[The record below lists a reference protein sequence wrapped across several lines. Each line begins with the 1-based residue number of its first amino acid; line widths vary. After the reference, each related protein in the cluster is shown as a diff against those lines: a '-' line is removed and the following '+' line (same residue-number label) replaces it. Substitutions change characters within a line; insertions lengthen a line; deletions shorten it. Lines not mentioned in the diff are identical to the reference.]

1 MRDVLPVCG
10 LQPLLALLLLQ
21 TAGCGITSADTVVNM
36 RKVTHQTISEEM
48 SKTVLLPCLFTLRP
62 GASSSH
68 EPPRIKWTKVWGQR
82 GSDGL
87 QKEQSVLVAKD
98 NVVKVK
104 KAFQGRVTLP
114 GYNENRYNAS
124 LSLSG
129 LRSSDSGLYR
139 CEVVVGISDEQDT
152 VPLEVTGVVFH
163 YRAPHDRYALSFAD
177 AKRVCVENS
186 GVIATPGQLQA
197 TFADGYDN
205 CDAGW
210 LSDQT
215 VRYPIQSP
223 RPGCYGDREDTPG
236 VRNYGD
242 RSPDELFD
250 VYCFAK
256 QLQGEVF
263 HSTVQEKLSLA
274 TASTH
279 CHSLGAQLATVGQ
292 LYLAWQAGLDQ
303 CDPGWLADG
312 SARYP
317 INVPRK
323 NCGGDEPGVRTVYN
337 NPNRTGFPDTTALYD
352 AFCYRAHQPAGVQ
365 AAEAQALYQAPK
377 PAAESISS
385 VTEAQ
390 QSAPFSKT
398 STWTGL
404 VDVEAEGIH
413 SIAGLNISTEISGE
427 HVVIHLK
434 PEEGW
439 DEKQDGPK
447 SNHLSQEESDG
458 PKSSYTMGLSD
469 LENLESHGGS
479 AHEEEDKGYFGSSD
493 TPTLSSI
500 ASSTPQSQT
509 SNSVLAEFVNTLM
522 RPFRYWRGGEE
533 VEETEKGRS
542 VYEEKKGENQTQE
555 EASSR
560 NLSLPKASG
569 NKGSMD
575 NAIMEHRSGS
585 FSFRTP
591 TSGLQNPEEGLS
603 EQEKEVMPLIRL
615 VPAVQGA
622 GQNDTTTQPGERAST
637 RTSHANGFT
646 ESGPNERTSPG
657 EHVDVSGPQG
667 PRGGPA
673 SAPAPSSHFRWA
685 IKSMRASKLGPPGN
699 VAYVGKRPTWE
710 PMEAKAGPLEVMTL
724 PTSLRQDNPDHYSG
738 QGREQDGDDV
748 TSPSAARAASGEEKE
763 VEGSSEGSNFPAG
776 FGLKDI
782 NLNSKLSPE
791 TKSSLSQ
798 NQTEPVT
805 VAEHTTLSQWQ
816 LVQQPTTPPPDTA
829 EEARGEVLYIRRPAD
844 NLSSASTRRGES
856 TSNSGFTPLFK
867 KHGKASSR
875 EEAVSST
882 PEALLEVLTTTEVT
896 TVELLTTG
904 DTQRTDPITT
914 STTTGAPS
922 ESATTEEPSISISW
936 VQEEKKTA
944 DLRSRLSATAAPGDG
959 PQTTTGVI
967 QFTTFA
973 SGSNVG
979 ATEMESRSAVSESFV
994 VGSRWTPF
1002 KSMSAKSEE
1011 SKAPV
1016 SKDSKD
1022 TSNPFGI
1029 LVPNWAF
1036 GLIPSVDNNPCQTNP
1051 CLHGGSCLQEGDG
1064 YSCYCPQGFSGES
1077 CEIDID
1083 DCQSNPCQ
1091 NGGTCIDEIN
1101 SFVCLCLPSYG
1112 GATCEKDTEGCE
1124 HTWRKFHGHCYR
1136 YFSRRHTWEDAEKD
1150 CREHSGH
1157 LASIHSLAEQ
1167 NFIRG
1172 LSHDNTWI
1180 GLNDRTVEDDF
1191 QWTDK
1196 MDLQYE
1202 NWRENQ
1208 PDNFFAGGE
1217 DCVVMIAHEN
1227 GKWNDV
1233 PCNYNLPYVCKKGT
1247 VLCGAPPTVDNA
1259 FLIGRK
1265 RSHYDIHSV
1274 VRYQCADGFLQ
1285 RHVPTAK
1292 CRANG
1297 KWDRPKI
1304 ICIKSRRAHRYRRH
1318 HHKGR
1323 RERRKH
1329 KRHSHRE
1336 GGHHGGE
1343 LGHNH
1348 AHV

>member
-1 MRDVLPVCG
+1 MGEQCAFGARFTASRWLDSNRGQGQEQRGDLRRKTGWKEHERKRVRGRCGRMRGALPVSG
-10 LQPLLALLLLQ
+10 LQTLLVLLLLQ
-21 TAGCGITSADTVVNM
+21 TAGEAHVDTLVNM
-36 RKVTHQTISEEM
+36 RKVTHQTISEEL
-48 SKTVLLPCLFTLRP
+48 SQTVLLPCLFTLRP
-62 GASSSH
+62 GAGSSH

-87 QKEQSVLVAKD
+87 QKEQPVLVAKD

-114 GYNENRYNAS
+114 GYNRNRYNAS
-124 LSLSG
+124 LALSG
-129 LRSSDSGLYR
+129 LRSSDAGLYR

-152 VPLEVTGVVFH
+152 VPLEVTGVLFH
-163 YRAPHDRYALSFAD
+163 YRAPDDRYALSFAD
-177 AKRVCVENS
+177 AKRVCLENS
-186 GVIATPGQLQA
+186 AVIATPGQLQA
-197 TFADGYDN
+197 AFADGYDN

-223 RPGCYGDREDTPG
+223 RPGCYGDREDSPG

-263 HSTVQEKLSLA
+263 HSSVPEKLSLA

-312 SARYP
+312 SSRYP

-337 NPNRTGFPDTTALYD
+337 NPNRTGFPDTAALYD
-352 AFCYRAHQPAGVQ
+352 AFCYRAHRLAGVR
-365 AAEAQALYQAPK
+365 AAEPQVLN
-377 PAAESISS
+377 PAAEPASSSSSSSSSSS
-385 VTEAQ
+385 VSDAERLD
-390 QSAPFSKT
+390 PFPET
-398 STWTGL
+398 SDWTGL
-404 VDVEAEGIH
+404 VDLDGAGVR
-413 SIAGLNISTEISGE
+413 SIAGIDNSSETSEE

-439 DEKQDGPK
+439 GGK
-447 SNHLSQEESDG
+447 LEEFNDTKG
-458 PKSSYTMGLSD
+458 GNTTTGLAD
-469 LENLESHGGS
+469 PERHGGS
-479 AHEEEDKGYFGSSD
+479 AHEVEEEEEEDGDGGFFGSS
-493 TPTLSSI
+493 PAFSP
-500 ASSTPQSQT
+500 APSSTPQSHT
-509 SNSVLAEFVNTLM
+509 SNSVLAEFVNALM
-522 RPFRYWRGGEE
+522 KPFRYWRGGEG
-533 VEETEKGRS
+533 VEDTERGPAVES
-542 VYEEKKGENQTQE
+542 AENQTQG
-555 EASSR
+555 EASG
-560 NLSLPKASG
+560 LPKPSVDNG
-569 NKGSMD
+569 GVD
-575 NAIMEHRSGS
+575 NAIAQRGGGS
-585 FSFRTP
+585 SSYRTP
-591 TSGLQNPEEGLS
+591 AGGPRRPEDGLS

-615 VPAVQGA
+615 APAVQSA
-622 GQNDTTTQPGERAST
+622 RRQDTDTGPGERAS
-637 RTSHANGFT
+637 N
-646 ESGPNERTSPG
+646 
-657 EHVDVSGPQG
+657 
-667 PRGGPA
+667 A
-673 SAPAPSSHFRWA
+673 SAAA
-685 IKSMRASKLGPPGN
+685 DPPPDG
-699 VAYVGKRPTWE
+699 
-710 PMEAKAGPLEVMTL
+710 
-724 PTSLRQDNPDHYSG
+724 SL
-738 QGREQDGDDV
+738 
-748 TSPSAARAASGEEKE
+748 AM
-763 VEGSSEGSNFPAG
+763 EGSSDGSSFPGG
-776 FGLKDI
+776 FG
-782 NLNSKLSPE
+782 SKAKSSPE
-791 TKSSLSQ
+791 VKPSLVPSPTQ
-798 NQTEPVT
+798 PVT
-805 VAEHTTLSQWQ
+805 VGELTSPSQWQ
-816 LVQQPTTPPPDTA
+816 LVQQPTTPPGGPLEPEPA
-829 EEARGEVLYIRRPAD
+829 EEARGEILYVRGPTHDPAHD
-844 NLSSASTRRGES
+844 PTSPPSPGEGSTSDSALSAGFKKYGES
-856 TSNSGFTPLFK
+856 TS
-867 KHGKASSR
+867 R
-875 EEAVSST
+875 VEAPTSAPGVLT
-882 PEALLEVLTTTEVT
+882 EALTTPAATAA
-896 TVELLTTG
+896 ELQTTG
-904 DTQRTDPITT
+904 GARRTDPTAATT
-914 STTTGAPS
+914 PPGNPP
-922 ESATTEEPSISISW
+922 ESATTEEASISISW
-936 VQEEKKTA
+936 VQEEREKTTR
-944 DLRSRLSATAAPGDG
+944 DLSAAPALSTSGAVWLTTA
-959 PQTTTGVI
+959 
-967 QFTTFA
+967 A
-973 SGSNVG
+973 SGSNAAAAA

-1002 KSMSAKSEE
+1002 KSASPKSEDHE
-1011 SKAPV
+1011 APV
-1016 SKDSKD
+1016 SKEA
-1022 TSNPFGI
+1022 SNPFGS
-1029 LVPNWAF
+1029 VEPNWAF
-1036 GLIPSVDNNPCQTNP
+1036 GFIQSVEDNPCQTNP

-1091 NGGTCIDEIN
+1091 NGGTCIDEIS

-1124 HTWRKFHGHCYR
+1124 HSWRKFHGHCYR

-1157 LASIHSLAEQ
+1157 LASVHSPAEQ

-1172 LSHDNTWI
+1172 LSHDNPWN

-1191 QWTDK
+1191 QWTHK

-1227 GKWNDV
+1227 GRWNDV

-1259 FLIGRK
+1259 FLIGRQ

-1274 VRYQCADGFLQ
+1274 ARYQCADGFLQ

-1329 KRHSHRE
+1329 KRHGHRE
-1336 GGHHGGE
+1336 GGRHGGE
-1343 LGHNH
+1343 LGHSH